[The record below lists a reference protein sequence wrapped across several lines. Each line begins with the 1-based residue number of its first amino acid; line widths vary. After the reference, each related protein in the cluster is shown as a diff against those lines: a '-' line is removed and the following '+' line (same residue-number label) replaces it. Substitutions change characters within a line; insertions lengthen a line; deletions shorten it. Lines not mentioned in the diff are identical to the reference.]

1 MNHGGTKMFTQSPE
15 YKHLL
20 VVSKL
25 SETAFNKLIWEDLK
39 ERNLSVLNEKSIL
52 VSARRVVKQ
61 LG

>member
-1 MNHGGTKMFTQSPE
+1 MFTQSPE